1 MWTGGFIGAYF
12 VAATIILAPRLGAAP
27 MVALVVGGQMLASLV
42 FDHFGLIGYQVHPLN
57 L

>member
-1 MWTGGFIGAYF
+1 
-12 VAATIILAPRLGAAP
+12 

-42 FDHFGLIGYQVHPLN
+42 FDHFGLIGYQIHPLN